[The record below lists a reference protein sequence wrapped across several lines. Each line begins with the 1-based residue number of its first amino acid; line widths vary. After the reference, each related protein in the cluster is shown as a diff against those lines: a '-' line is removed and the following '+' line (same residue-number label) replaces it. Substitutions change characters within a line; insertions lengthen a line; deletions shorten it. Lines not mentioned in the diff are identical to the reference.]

1 FKKLTFLLKV
11 DFKLHEHSLSLGV
24 FLLLDFWFLGCK
36 SCKNWIYG
44 LKHER
49 DSLEYLV
56 LEKKGIKIMSINAL
70 SDNAEKK

>member
-1 FKKLTFLLKV
+1 MSTPYLLE
-11 DFKLHEHSLSLGV
+11 F
-24 FLLLDFWFLGCK
+24 FLLLDFWFFGCK

-70 SDNAEKK
+70 SDNAEKNRKRYVQS

>member
-1 FKKLTFLLKV
+1 MSTPYLLE
-11 DFKLHEHSLSLGV
+11 F
-24 FLLLDFWFLGCK
+24 FLLLDFWFFGCK

-44 LKHER
+44 LKHES

-70 SDNAEKK
+70 SDNAEKNRKRYVQS

>member
-1 FKKLTFLLKV
+1 LEF
-11 DFKLHEHSLSLGV
+11 
-24 FLLLDFWFLGCK
+24 FLLLDFWFFGCK